1 MSDDGE
7 SVPNSKVARVIRK
20 YDLEGLG
27 AELEELWTRG
37 DDRYSLRDLATE
49 FNRRVLHA
57 ALRNAGQSVTRH
69 DVDHLHSVLTDEDV
83 SEGAR
88 IQKRRELERDGVDVE
103 AVERDF
109 VTHQTIHTYLREFRN
124 AEHEKSSMDPIERAR
139 QTIERLRSRS
149 AAVTEQTVDR
159 LNESGHVEGGDL
171 ETYVEIRVHC
181 DACGTDRDITS
192 FLDEGGCD
200 CTASQGMGR

>member
-1 MSDDGE
+1 MSQTDD
-7 SVPNSKVARVIRK
+7 SAPNSKVARVIQK

-27 AELEELWTRG
+27 SELEDLWTRE

-69 DVDHLHSVLTDEDV
+69 DVEHLHSVLTDQDV

-103 AVERDF
+103 AVEQDF
-109 VTHQTIHTYLREFRN
+109 VTHQTIHTYLREFRK
-124 AEHEKSSMDPIERAR
+124 AEHESSSMDPVDRAR

-149 AAVTEQTVDR
+149 EAVTEQTVER
-159 LNESGHVEGGDL
+159 LTEKGHLTAGDL

-181 DACGTDRDITS
+181 EECGTDQDVAS
-192 FLDEGGCD
+192 FLDGGGCE
-200 CTASQGMGR
+200 CSSA